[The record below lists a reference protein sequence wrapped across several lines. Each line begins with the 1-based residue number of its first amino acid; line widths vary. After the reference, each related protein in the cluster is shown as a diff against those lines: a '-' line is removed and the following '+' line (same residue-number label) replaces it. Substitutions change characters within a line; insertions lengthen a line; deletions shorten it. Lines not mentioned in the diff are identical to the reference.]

1 MVMVYRLPRL
11 LGVAVTA
18 VAALLL
24 SPIPSATAQGC
35 PDVEMVFA
43 RGTGEPPGVGGVGQ
57 AFVDAVRAQA
67 GPRSMNVYPVNYAAS
82 SDFMGDRIAFA
93 RTVVDGIRDA
103 GTHIETTAA
112 NCPDTKIVLGGFSQ
126 GAALAGYV
134 TSAEIP
140 QEVPAEY
147 RQYIPNPMPSEV
159 ADHVAAVVLIGLPS
173 PEFLSAG
180 GAPPITIG
188 PSYVDKTLKVCA
200 PDDTI
205 CNGAPAG
212 PPNFA
217 HAMYGVNG
225 STNDAAAY
233 VVARLG
239 PAPAAPAPAPAGPM
253 MPAPAPGPAAAP
265 MMPMASPILAPA
277 PSP

>member
-1 MVMVYRLPRL
+1 MVSNALRL

-18 VAALLL
+18 VAAFLLAPVPL
-24 SPIPSATAQGC
+24 AAAQGC
-35 PDVEMVFA
+35 PDVEVVFA
-43 RGTGEPPGVGGVGQ
+43 RGTGEPPGLGGVGQ
-57 AFVDAVRAQA
+57 AFVDAVRTQA
-67 GPRSMNVYPVNYAAS
+67 APRSVNVYPVNYAAS

-103 GTHIETTAA
+103 GTHIEATAA
-112 NCPDTKIVLGGFSQ
+112 NCPDTQIVLGGFSQ

-140 QEVPAEY
+140 EEVPAEY
-147 RQYIPNPMPSEV
+147 REFIPNPMPSEV

-173 PEFLSAG
+173 PEFLASG

-188 PSYVDKTLKVCA
+188 PSYVGKTLKVCA

-212 PPNFA
+212 PPSFS

-225 STNDAAAY
+225 SVNEAAAY
-233 VVARLG
+233 AVARLNPARVPDAAMLPG
-239 PAPAAPAPAPAGPM
+239 PAPAPAPAPS
-253 MPAPAPGPAAAP
+253 PAPVQ
-265 MMPMASPILAPA
+265 
-277 PSP
+277 

>member
-1 MVMVYRLPRL
+1 MVSNVLRL
-11 LGVAVTA
+11 LAATVTSA
-18 VAALLL
+18 AALLIA
-24 SPIPSATAQGC
+24 PVPSASAQGC
-35 PDVEMVFA
+35 PDVEVVFA

-57 AFVDAVRAQA
+57 AFVDAVRAQSA
-67 GPRSMNVYPVNYAAS
+67 PRSVNVYPVNYPAS
-82 SDFMGDRIAFA
+82 GAFGDPIAFA

-103 GTHIETTAA
+103 GLHIEATAA
-112 NCPDTKIVLGGFSQ
+112 NCPDTRIVLGGFSQ

-140 QEVPAEY
+140 REVPAEY
-147 RQYIPNPMPSEV
+147 REFIPNPMPPEV

-173 PEFLSAG
+173 PEFLANT

-188 PSYVDKTLKVCA
+188 PSYVDKTLKMCV

-212 PPNFA
+212 MPSFA

-225 STNDAAAY
+225 MTNEAAAY
-233 VVARLG
+233 AVARLD
-239 PAPAAPAPAPAGPM
+239 PASNPPPAPAPAPAADLP
-253 MPAPAPGPAAAP
+253 PAQ
-265 MMPMASPILAPA
+265 
-277 PSP
+277 

>member
-1 MVMVYRLPRL
+1 MVSNLLRL
-11 LGVAVTA
+11 LGVAATSAAA
-18 VAALLL
+18 VLIT
-24 SPIPSATAQGC
+24 PIPSAVAQGC
-35 PDVEMVFA
+35 PDVEVVFA

-67 GPRSMNVYPVNYAAS
+67 GPRSINVYPVNYAAS
-82 SDFMGDRIAFA
+82 GDFGDRIAFA

-140 QEVPAEY
+140 NEVPAEY
-147 RQYIPNPMPSEV
+147 REFIPNPMPPEV

-173 PEFLSAG
+173 PAWLSSG

-188 PSYVDKTLKVCA
+188 PSYVDKTLKVCN
-200 PDDTI
+200 PEDTI

-212 PPNFA
+212 PPSFA

-225 STNDAAAY
+225 GTNDAAAY

-239 PAPAAPAPAPAGPM
+239 PAPAAPAPAPAPEPG
-253 MPAPAPGPAAAP
+253 PAPGPAP
-265 MMPMASPILAPA
+265 MPMPMPMQ
-277 PSP
+277 

>member
-1 MVMVYRLPRL
+1 MVSRL
-11 LGVAVTA
+11 LHLLAVAVMSA
-18 VAALLL
+18 AALLL
-24 SPIPSATAQGC
+24 APTPSAGAQGC
-35 PDVEMVFA
+35 PDVEVVFA
-43 RGTGEPPGVGGVGQ
+43 RGTAEAPGVGGVGQ
-57 AFVDAVRAQA
+57 AFVDALRAQA
-67 GPRSMNVYPVNYAAS
+67 GSRSMNVYPVNYAAS

-103 GTHIETTAA
+103 GTHIEATAA
-112 NCPDTKIVLGGFSQ
+112 NCPDTQIVLGGFSQ

-140 QEVPAEY
+140 QEIPAEY
-147 RQYIPNPMPSEV
+147 REFIPNPMPSEV

-173 PEFLSAG
+173 PEFLSSG

-188 PSYVDKTLKVCA
+188 PSYVEKTLKVCA
-200 PDDTI
+200 PDDNI

-212 PPNFA
+212 PPSFA

-233 VVARLG
+233 VVERLTRLSSLN
-239 PAPAAPAPAPAGPM
+239 PAPPAPAPAPVP
-253 MPAPAPGPAAAP
+253 MPAPAPGPAP
-265 MMPMASPILAPA
+265 MPMAGPIQAPA

>member
-1 MVMVYRLPRL
+1 MVSNVLRL

-24 SPIPSATAQGC
+24 SPVPSATAQGC
-35 PDVEMVFA
+35 PDVEVVFA

-57 AFVDAVRAQA
+57 AFVDALRTQA
-67 GPRSMNVYPVNYAAS
+67 GPRSVNVYPVNYAAS

-103 GTHIETTAA
+103 GLHIEATAA
-112 NCPDTKIVLGGFSQ
+112 NCPDTRIVLGGFSQ

-147 RQYIPNPMPSEV
+147 REFIPNPMPSEV

-173 PEFLSAG
+173 PEFLANT
-180 GAPPITIG
+180 GAPPIAIG

-200 PDDTI
+200 PDDNI

-212 PPNFA
+212 PPSFA
-217 HAMYGVNG
+217 HAMYGMNG
-225 STNDAAAY
+225 ATNDAAAY
-233 VVARLG
+233 AVARLSPASNPPPAPG
-239 PAPAAPAPAPAGPM
+239 PAPAAALPPTQ
-253 MPAPAPGPAAAP
+253 
-265 MMPMASPILAPA
+265 
-277 PSP
+277 

>member
-1 MVMVYRLPRL
+1 MIFNVLRL
-11 LGVAVTA
+11 LGVAATTA
-18 VAALLL
+18 AALFIA
-24 SPIPSATAQGC
+24 PVPGAAAQGC
-35 PDVEMVFA
+35 PDVEVVFA
-43 RGTGEPPGVGGVGQ
+43 RGTSEAPGVGGVGQ
-57 AFVDAVRAQA
+57 SFVDAVRAQA
-67 GPRSMNVYPVNYAAS
+67 APRSVNVYGVNYAAS

-103 GTHIETTAA
+103 GLHIEATAA
-112 NCPDTKIVLGGFSQ
+112 NCPDTRIVLGGFSQ

-147 RQYIPNPMPSEV
+147 REFIPNPMPSEV

-173 PEFLSAG
+173 PEFLANT

-200 PDDTI
+200 PDDNI

-212 PPNFA
+212 PPSFA
-217 HAMYGVNG
+217 HAMYGMNG
-225 STNDAAAY
+225 ATNDAAAY
-233 VVARLG
+233 AVARLSPASNPPPAPG
-239 PAPAAPAPAPAGPM
+239 PAPAAALPPTQ
-253 MPAPAPGPAAAP
+253 
-265 MMPMASPILAPA
+265 
-277 PSP
+277 

>member
-1 MVMVYRLPRL
+1 
-11 LGVAVTA
+11 
-18 VAALLL
+18 
-24 SPIPSATAQGC
+24 
-35 PDVEMVFA
+35 
-43 RGTGEPPGVGGVGQ
+43 VGQ
-57 AFVDAVRAQA
+57 AFVDALRAQA

-103 GTHIETTAA
+103 GLHIEATAA
-112 NCPDTKIVLGGFSQ
+112 NCPDTQIVLGGFSQ

-140 QEVPAEY
+140 AEVPAEY
-147 RQYIPNPMPSEV
+147 REFIPNPMPSEV
-159 ADHVAAVVLIGLPS
+159 ADHVAAVVLVGLPS
-173 PEFLSAG
+173 NEFLTGA

-205 CNGAPAG
+205 CNGAAPG

-217 HAMYGVNG
+217 HATYGVNG
-225 STNDAAAY
+225 ATNDAAAY
-233 VVARLG
+233 VVGRLR
-239 PAPAAPAPAPAGPM
+239 PAPAAPAPLPGAV
-253 MPAPAPGPAAAP
+253 PAPWAAP
-265 MMPMASPILAPA
+265 TQ
-277 PSP
+277 

>member
-1 MVMVYRLPRL
+1 MVSNVLRL

-18 VAALLL
+18 VAALVL
-24 SPIPSATAQGC
+24 SPVPSATAQGC
-35 PDVEMVFA
+35 PDVEVVFA

-57 AFVDAVRAQA
+57 AFVDALRAQA

-103 GTHIETTAA
+103 GTHIEATAA

-140 QEVPAEY
+140 EEVPAEY
-147 RQYIPNPMPSEV
+147 REFIPNPMPAEV

-173 PEFLSAG
+173 PEFLSSG
-180 GAPPITIG
+180 GAPPIAIG

-200 PDDTI
+200 PDDNI

-212 PPNFA
+212 PPSFA
-217 HAMYGVNG
+217 HATYGVNG

-233 VVARLG
+233 VAARLG
-239 PAPAAPAPAPAGPM
+239 PTPPP
-253 MPAPAPGPAAAP
+253 PAAAS
-265 MMPMASPILAPA
+265 MIPA
-277 PSP
+277 PPAPWAMPVQ

>member
-1 MVMVYRLPRL
+1 MVSNALRL

-18 VAALLL
+18 VAAFLLAPAPL
-24 SPIPSATAQGC
+24 AAAQGC
-35 PDVEMVFA
+35 PDVEVVFA

-57 AFVDAVRAQA
+57 AFVDAVRTQA
-67 GPRSMNVYPVNYAAS
+67 APRSVNVYPVNYAAS

-103 GTHIETTAA
+103 GTHIEATAA
-112 NCPDTKIVLGGFSQ
+112 NCPDTQIVLGGFSQ

-140 QEVPAEY
+140 EEVPAEY
-147 RQYIPNPMPSEV
+147 REFIPNPMPSEV

-173 PEFLSAG
+173 PEFLASG

-188 PSYVDKTLKVCA
+188 PSYVGKTLKVCA

-212 PPNFA
+212 PPSFS

-225 STNDAAAY
+225 SVNEAAAY
-233 VVARLG
+233 AVARLNPARVPDAAMLPG
-239 PAPAAPAPAPAGPM
+239 PAPAPAPAPS
-253 MPAPAPGPAAAP
+253 PAPVQ
-265 MMPMASPILAPA
+265 
-277 PSP
+277 